1 MKLKK
6 LPGKKSIGIHL
17 MNDFVSTSRQ
27 DPVIEEDSRTLGWSC
42 MASGTLV
49 IRAEIDRGGFNQGD
63 DINISVLVTNETS
76 RNVAYTDVSLIQR
89 VLFVGVEG
97 KTEL

>member
-1 MKLKK
+1 
-6 LPGKKSIGIHL
+6 
-17 MNDFVSTSRQ
+17 
-27 DPVIEEDSRTLGWSC
+27 

-49 IRAEIDRGGFNQGD
+49 IRAEIDRGGFKQGD
-63 DINISVLVTNETS
+63 DINISVLVANETS
-76 RNVAYTDVSLIQR
+76 RNVAYTEMSLIQR